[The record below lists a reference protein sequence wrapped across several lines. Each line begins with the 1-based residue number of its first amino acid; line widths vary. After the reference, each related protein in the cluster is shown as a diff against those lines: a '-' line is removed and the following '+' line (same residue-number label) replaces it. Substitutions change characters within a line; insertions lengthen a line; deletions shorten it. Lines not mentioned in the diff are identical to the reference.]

1 MSIIFPAGDM
11 TAAAAAHLAR
21 RATKQL
27 GASVAAIFGL
37 GEETNLPSISG
48 VRL

>member
-11 TAAAAAHLAR
+11 TAAAAHLAR

-37 GEETNLPSISG
+37 EEETNLPSISG